1 MRNQTTVTEFIL
13 IGFLYPRHLECL
25 IAVGFLASYLLILS
39 GNIMIIAIILLDRH
53 LHSPMHFF
61 LWNLS
66 CLEILITSSV
76 LPKVIA
82 SFLTGDRSISY
93 LPCITQCYFY
103 FLLGCSEFVLLAVM
117 SYDRYVAICNPLH
130 YTMVMN
136 AQLCFQLVVGSWA
149 TGFLATIIP
158 TILVITL
165 PFCNANQIDH
175 FFCDSLALV
184 KLSCV
189 DTSFVE
195 LLSFMTSSAILLG
208 SLILTVVSYTCI
220 VATIFRI
227 TSHSGRIKAFSTC
240 SSHFIIITMG
250 YGSCIFMYVQPSGS
264 EISLNKLVA
273 LLNTVVTPL
282 MSPFIFS
289 MRNQQMKDSLRTALK
304 RSMNLSRKHINF

>member
-1 MRNQTTVTEFIL
+1 MRNQTTITKFIL
-13 IGFLYPRHLECL
+13 IGFLYLRHLEFL

-39 GNIMIIAIILLDRH
+39 ANIMIIAIIHSDRH
-53 LHSPMHFF
+53 LHSPMNFF

-66 CLEILITSSV
+66 CLEILFTSSV

-93 LPCITQCYFY
+93 LACITQCYFY
-103 FLLGCSEFVLLAVM
+103 SLLDCSEFVLLAIM
-117 SYDRYVAICNPLH
+117 SYNCYVAICNPLC

-136 AQLCFQLVVGSWA
+136 AKLCFQLVVGSWA

-158 TILVITL
+158 TILVFTL
-165 PFCNANQIDH
+165 LFCNANQIDH
-175 FFCDSLALV
+175 FFCDGLALV

-208 SLILTVVSYTCI
+208 FLILTVVSCTYI
-220 VATIFRI
+220 VATIFRT
-227 TSHSGRIKAFSTC
+227 TSHSGLNKAFSTC

-264 EISLNKLVA
+264 DISLNKLVA

-289 MRNQQMKDSLRTALK
+289 MRNQQMKDSVRAALK
-304 RSMNLSRKHINF
+304 RSMNFSRKHINF